1 MRILNQSYAP
11 THLKHHLK
19 DPIYSLKVMEADST
33 VQLMVTKLGSNFGK
47 ELRDW
52 QKAFGEVESKLSGL
66 RGDYLKGP

>member
-1 MRILNQSYAP
+1 
-11 THLKHHLK
+11 
-19 DPIYSLKVMEADST
+19 MEADST